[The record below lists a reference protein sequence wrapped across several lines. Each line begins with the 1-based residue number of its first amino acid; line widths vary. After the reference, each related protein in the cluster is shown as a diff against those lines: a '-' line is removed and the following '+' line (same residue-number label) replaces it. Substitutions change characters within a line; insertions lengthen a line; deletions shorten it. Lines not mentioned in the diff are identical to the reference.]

1 MTYNIHILSSVQ
13 RGFYSKFAE
22 SLSSVCI
29 RRPFLR
35 FLFLRG
41 ESSLKICQQHMYK
54 YITRK
59 TSHSLCLGQTKA
71 EKAVPLRFKHVSVA
85 YATHGANLGIEN
97 RRPPSWASLPLRSFT
112 SGVHWTFQDRGK
124 VKLDNKGS
132 GAEPGR
138 FCYFVCIKDTRN
150 LTI

>member
-1 MTYNIHILSSVQ
+1 MQRRSGTGSRLVKLRISRSLKIGGVFGGVEARLTYNTHILSSAQ

-41 ESSLKICQQHMYK
+41 ESLLKICQQHMYK

-59 TSHSLCLGQTKA
+59 TSHSLGLNKSRKSCSL
-71 EKAVPLRFKHVSVA
+71 EIKHVSVA
-85 YATHGANLGIEN
+85 YATLGANLRIEN
-97 RRPPSWASLPLRSFT
+97 R
-112 SGVHWTFQDRGK
+112 
-124 VKLDNKGS
+124 
-132 GAEPGR
+132 
-138 FCYFVCIKDTRN
+138 
-150 LTI
+150 